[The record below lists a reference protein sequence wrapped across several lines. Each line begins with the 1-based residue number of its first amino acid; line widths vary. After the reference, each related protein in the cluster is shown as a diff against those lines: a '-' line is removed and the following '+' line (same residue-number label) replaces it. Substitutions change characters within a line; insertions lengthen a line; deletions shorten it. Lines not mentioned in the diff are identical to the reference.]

1 MSDSSDLWV
10 ADDGVHR
17 VNTGHG
23 VDSVEMWF
31 VGRIMDVGGNSGSSP
46 QVLCD
51 DLFMS
56 ARRGSQQKDLQGS
69 QPQWC
74 VTF

>member
-1 MSDSSDLWV
+1 MSHSSVLWV
-10 ADDGVHR
+10 ADDGAHR

-23 VDSVEMWF
+23 VDSVEVWF

-46 QVLCD
+46 RVLCD

-69 QPQWC
+69 QPQRS